1 MEILGRGSWEGAGG
15 IPYLQNRVGLQQA
28 VPERTHAVS
37 DRAGS
42 GVVLE
47 DLLGGLSLP
56 CSALP
61 RDQDTL
67 VPPLSPHGP
76 VCVV

>member
-1 MEILGRGSWEGAGG
+1 M
-15 IPYLQNRVGLQQA
+15 YLKNRVGLQQP
-28 VPERTHAVS
+28 VPDRAHVVS
-37 DRAGS
+37 DRTGS

-47 DLLGGLSLP
+47 DLLGGLGLP